1 MNEMQ
6 ILYTE
11 PHRER
16 GNLLDQETRPPQVR
30 VDIGAEGGQKEAVRG
45 RYFHWG
51 LPGSQ
56 CYRKRRKE

>member
-1 MNEMQ
+1 MQ

-30 VDIGAEGGQKEAVRG
+30 VDIGAEGGQKEAVREQVLSLG
-45 RYFHWG
+45 PPWQPM
-51 LPGSQ
+51 LQ
-56 CYRKRRKE
+56 KEEKGIG